1 MAFERRQPSGWAVH
15 PGEILEQEFLKAASM
30 SQYALAKEI
39 GVPSQ
44 AINDIVRQK
53 RGLSADMAMRLGK
66 FWNTTPEFWLNLQIA
81 YDLCKVGKQARRKI
95 EKIQPYRAA

>member
-1 MAFERRQPSGWAVH
+1 MVFERRQSAGWAVH
-15 PGEILEQEFLKAASM
+15 PGEVLEEEFLKPAKM
-30 SQYALAKEI
+30 SQYALAKALE
-39 GVPSQ
+39 VPSQ

-81 YDLCKVGKQARRKI
+81 YDLYKVNRAAKRKI
-95 EKIQPYRAA
+95 GRIQPYRAA